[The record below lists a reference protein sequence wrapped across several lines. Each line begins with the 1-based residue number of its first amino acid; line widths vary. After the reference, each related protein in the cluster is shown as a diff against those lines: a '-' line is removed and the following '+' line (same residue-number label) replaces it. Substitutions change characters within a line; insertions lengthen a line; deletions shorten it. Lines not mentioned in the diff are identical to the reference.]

1 VVFPFSLPNFLTVS
15 RVLLTIFS
23 LFSYHSIGK
32 MTFFLMLT
40 LALLT
45 DLLDGYVARCMN
57 LSTSLGAVLDPA
69 CDKIL
74 IALMI
79 SFFYIEGVLSK
90 NFHVLLLVRSFVQM
104 FSFLYVMRW
113 SARFSIQPNLLAKSL
128 NTAIFLMIFVFS
140 FCLAFDFR
148 DFLCNSKWVTLFLSL
163 LSFFEIYF
171 MIYYPAQFY
180 KILKKEKLG
189 FD

>member
-1 VVFPFSLPNFLTVS
+1 
-15 RVLLTIFS
+15 
-23 LFSYHSIGK
+23 
-32 MTFFLMLT
+32 MLT

-90 NFHVLLLVRSFVQM
+90 TFHVLLLVRSFVQM
-104 FSFLYVMRW
+104 FSFLYVRRW
-113 SARFSIQPNLLAKSL
+113 PTRFSIQPNIVAKSV
-128 NTAIFLMIFVFS
+128 NTAIFIMIFIFS
-140 FCLAFDFR
+140 FCLAFDLK
-148 DFLCNSKWVTLFLSL
+148 DFLCNSKWVTLCLSL
-163 LSFFEIYF
+163 LSVVEIFF

>member
-1 VVFPFSLPNFLTVS
+1 MIFSFSLPNFLTLS
-15 RVLLTIFS
+15 RVLLTVFS
-23 LFSYHSIGK
+23 LFSYHFIGK
-32 MTFFLMLT
+32 VTFFLTLT

-45 DLLDGYVARCMN
+45 DLLDGYVARRLN
-57 LSTSLGAVLDPA
+57 LSSSFGAVLDPA

-79 SFFYIEGVLSK
+79 SFFYIQGVLSK
-90 NFHVLLLVRSFVQM
+90 TFHVLLLIRSFVQM

-113 SARFSIQPNLLAKSL
+113 STRFSIQPNLLAKAL

-140 FCLAFDFR
+140 FCLAFDLR
-148 DFLCNSKWVTLFLSL
+148 DFLCHSKWVIFFLSL

-180 KILKKEKLG
+180 KILKNEKLG